1 MTTVTAETAEHG
13 EPVIVRHT
21 QYIVSGSDTTAL

>member
-1 MTTVTAETAEHG
+1 MTTVTAETAKHA

-21 QYIVSGSDTTAL
+21 QYMVSGPDTTAL